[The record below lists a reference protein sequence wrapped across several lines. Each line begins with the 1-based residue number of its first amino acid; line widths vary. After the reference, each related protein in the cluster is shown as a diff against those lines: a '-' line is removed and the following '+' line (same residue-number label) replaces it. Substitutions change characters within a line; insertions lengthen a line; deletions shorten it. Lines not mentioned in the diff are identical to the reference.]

1 MTQPTQPT
9 QAIYVKHL
17 ALFSNGTLGLVTALQ
32 ALRVTGEVITT
43 LYSFVAT
50 AHSGIGC
57 QQKSEQIS
65 SA

>member
-1 MTQPTQPT
+1 
-9 QAIYVKHL
+9 L

-32 ALRVTGEVITT
+32 VLRVTREVIITP
-43 LYSFVAT
+43 YSFVAT

-57 QQKSEQIS
+57 RQKSGQIS